1 MKMSRSDRQTAG
13 RSVFFALA
21 LDVDQNGEDDDQ
33 TLDDLLPVGGDAQ
46 DIQTVGDNREQEG
59 ADDNAPGLSDTA
71 GYGDTAHDAGSDR
84 VHLVT
89 LGSGRL
95 SDRDS

>member
-1 MKMSRSDRQTAG
+1 MLSIRDKTLSG
-13 RSVFFALA
+13 SVFFALA
-21 LDVDQNGEDDDQ
+21 LYIDQNSENNDQ
-33 TLDDLLPVGGDAQ
+33 TLDDLLPVRGDAQ
-46 DIQTVGDNREQEG
+46 DIQAIGDDSDQQG
-59 ADDNAPGLSDTA
+59 ADDDAPGLADTA
-71 GYGDTAHDAGSDR
+71 GHGDTAHDAGSDR